1 MICRVVRDI
10 PRAWMKAMTVEA
22 EVPLVVVHR
31 EMRMHWTRA
40 SGTREVVWRCCLLG
54 DQVSFWESE
63 TA

>member
-1 MICRVVRDI
+1 
-10 PRAWMKAMTVEA
+10 MTVEA